1 MNILEWHS
9 FAMQVFTLLFTG
21 LALLSVVS
29 YTLDRRSRIKDNG
42 LRPMARR
49 LPRD

>member
-9 FAMQVFTLLFTG
+9 FAMQAISFFFAG
-21 LALLSVVS
+21 IALLSVVS